1 MPFNLFVGVCSMSF
15 GLSVDFATFNRI
27 VASVIAESKPVLIR
41 GRHGIGKSELVY
53 QIARELNLP
62 IVERRASQMTEG
74 DLVGLPSIN
83 GNRTSFNPPDW
94 FKEACERPV
103 ALFLDEVDRAT
114 IEVRQGIFELTDSR
128 KLNGH
133 VLHPGTRI
141 FAAVNGGVHAAQYQ
155 VGEMDPAEL
164 DRWSVFDVEPTV
176 EDWLKWAKDNTHTVI
191 WDFINNHRNHLEHN
205 QGDFEPNKK
214 YPSRR
219 SWKRCNDVLNHAGL
233 LTGDYNKDVVPLAA
247 AFVGYEAA
255 IELGSFIQNYQRIV
269 TPADILVD
277 GKFNLVEKFAINEH
291 VQLIDKM
298 EASKVFHETLTPEK
312 IKNVATYFMMLPSEA
327 AMKLWKIV
335 GKPPAPKENTIA
347 LHKATVNGVKVGDHV
362 TKLLSDVKPKK

>member
-1 MPFNLFVGVCSMSF
+1 MSF
-15 GLSVDFATFNRI
+15 GLTVDFVTFNRI
-27 VASVIAESKPVLIR
+27 VDSVVAESKPVLIR

-53 QIARELNLP
+53 QIASRLSLP
-62 IVERRASQMTEG
+62 VVERRASQMTEG

-103 ALFLDEVDRAT
+103 VLFLDEVDRAT

-133 VLHPGTRI
+133 VLHHGTRI
-141 FAAVNGGVHAAQYQ
+141 FAAVNGGVHASQYQ

-176 EDWLKWAKDNTHTVI
+176 EDWLSWAKDNVSTVV
-191 WDFINNHRNHLEHN
+191 WDFINNHRNHLEHS

-219 SWKRCNDVLNHAGL
+219 SWKRCSDVLSHAGL
-233 LTGDYNKDVVPLAA
+233 LTGEYSKDIIPLAS
-247 AFVGYEAA
+247 AFIGYEAA
-255 IELGSFIQNYQRIV
+255 IEFGSFIQNYQRIV
-269 TPADILVD
+269 TPSDIIND
-277 GKFNLVEKFAINEH
+277 GKLDLVKNFALNEH
-291 VQLIDKM
+291 IQLIEKM
-298 EASKVFHETLTPEK
+298 EAGKCFLDILPQDK
-312 IKNVATYFMMLPSEA
+312 MQNVAAYLIMLPSEA
-327 AMKLWKIV
+327 TMKLWKVI
-335 GKPPAPKENTIA
+335 GKPPSPKENTIN
-347 LHKATVNGVKVGDHV
+347 LHKTVVNGVKVGDHV
-362 TKLLSDVKPKK
+362 TALLSDVKTKK